1 MTALAVTQMRMA
13 LESRA
18 PALTLLL
25 ALLSFVS
32 AIPIDKSKLKEHNEV
47 KDTKDEKQIEDT
59 GLYYDRYLRE
69 VIDVLE
75 KDTHFKQK
83 LETAD
88 IEDIKNGR
96 LSKELDFVSHNV
108 RSKLDE
114 LKRQEVARLRML
126 IKAKMDAAQGK
137 DLRMDHQSL
146 LKQFEHLDHNNP
158 HSFEPQDLEKLIKTA
173 TKDLENYDAAR
184 HEEFKRYEML
194 KEHER
199 REFLKTLDEERRQE
213 EEKRFLDMKQK
224 HKDHPKV
231 NHPGSKDQLQEVW
244 EESDGLDPEQ
254 FEPKTFFKLH
264 DSNGDSYLDEQELE
278 ALFTKELEKVYDPK
292 NAEDDMQEMEEERV
306 RMREHVMNEVDKN
319 ADRLVSMDE
328 FLQSTQTKEF
338 TEPEGWAQ
346 TVDEMEV
353 YTEEELQHFEHKLME
368 EESQLQQKAS
378 ELQQQHEELRKQ
390 QNELEGKRK
399 EYQQAVKQ
407 MENKKQQQQQQG
419 RLPPPGQP
427 NSLGDVLHPGEENP
441 NAQAL
446 GHPEVPPAPIHH
458 QEQPPQHVE
467 PPALHVEPPA
477 QHVQQAEG
485 QGQGEGDGQE
495 QGQPQID

>member
-1 MTALAVTQMRMA
+1 MENSNTQTGNGSPLQRMNRLPKYRMRHRCLIRILALGPAFLQPPLRENGCGSTMQQKGIRILDLLISAHNGLSMAPYCGRGPVGDAVPQPQGVVFVGLPGDFAGAALLMTALAVTQMRMA

-18 PALTLLL
+18 LALTLLL

-47 KDTKDEKQIEDT
+47 KDTKDEKQIEGESDTRLSQDT

-264 DSNGDSYLDEQELE
+264 
-278 ALFTKELEKVYDPK
+278 
-292 NAEDDMQEMEEERV
+292 
-306 RMREHVMNEVDKN
+306 
-319 ADRLVSMDE
+319 
-328 FLQSTQTKEF
+328 
-338 TEPEGWAQ
+338 
-346 TVDEMEV
+346 
-353 YTEEELQHFEHKLME
+353 
-368 EESQLQQKAS
+368 
-378 ELQQQHEELRKQ
+378 
-390 QNELEGKRK
+390 
-399 EYQQAVKQ
+399 
-407 MENKKQQQQQQG
+407 
-419 RLPPPGQP
+419 
-427 NSLGDVLHPGEENP
+427 
-441 NAQAL
+441 
-446 GHPEVPPAPIHH
+446 
-458 QEQPPQHVE
+458 
-467 PPALHVEPPA
+467 
-477 QHVQQAEG
+477 
-485 QGQGEGDGQE
+485 
-495 QGQPQID
+495 

>member
-399 EYQQAVKQ
+399 EYQQ